1 MIIAF
6 DIGTSG
12 CKAGAYDLEG
22 TNVAETFVGYPTS
35 YPSPLQHE
43 QRPAD
48 WWSAVVESCRTLV
61 ERASI
66 RPRDVMGLG
75 LSGQSLALVPVD
87 RHCQPLL
94 ESVPIW
100 SDARAQRQADEFFTR
115 VPEVSWYLTTGNGF
129 PPPLYTLFKLMWLRE
144 HQPDVFVSMDL
155 VLGSKDFIN
164 ARLTGQSATD
174 HSYAS
179 GFGCYN
185 LSAHDY
191 DRDLLEAAGFHVALL
206 PRIVPS
212 TTILGGL
219 SADAA
224 RALHLIRGTPVV
236 AGGVDNACMAAGAR
250 EVVAGR
256 IYCSLGS
263 SNWITVSADRPI
275 LEPESRP
282 YVFDHVVPG
291 LYISALSTFGGGSSV
306 NWLRES
312 LFGGDMEIEALIEL
326 AAASPVGA
334 RGLICVPTL
343 AGGTILEGGPEA
355 RGALIGL
362 DLLHSRA
369 DVARAF
375 LEGVAMS
382 LRPAVVMMR
391 RLAHVNDEML
401 LVGGGS
407 KSALWRQILADVFAL
422 PVVRTGV
429 DQQAATLGA
438 AALVAVGVGAWSD
451 FTAVDHAHQERDRDV
466 PSLNRSRTYDRI
478 FEVFLEAVAQ
488 QRHLAPQL
496 AKLRNPETQGVH
508 AHD

>member
-6 DIGTSG
+6 DLGTSG
-12 CKAGAYDLEG
+12 CKAAAYDLEG
-22 TNVAETFVGYPTS
+22 TNLAETFVGYPTS
-35 YPSPLQHE
+35 YPAPLRHE

-48 WWSAVVESCRTLV
+48 WWSAVVEACRTLV
-61 ERASI
+61 ERTSI
-66 RPRDVMGLG
+66 RPRDVVGLG

-87 RHCQPLL
+87 RHCEPLL

-115 VPEVSWYLTTGNGF
+115 LPEECWYLTTGNGF

-144 HQPDVFVSMDL
+144 HQPEVFGSTNL
-155 VLGSKDFIN
+155 VFGSKDFIN
-164 ARLTGQSATD
+164 FRLTGRPATD

-185 LSAHDY
+185 LSSRDY
-191 DRDLLEAAGFHVALL
+191 DLDLLQAADVPAALL

-212 TTILGGL
+212 TAILGGL

-224 RALHLIRGTPVV
+224 RDLHLISGTPVV

-263 SNWITVSADRPI
+263 SNWITVSADHPI

-291 LYISALSTFGGGSSV
+291 LYVSALSTFGGGSSV
-306 NWLRES
+306 DWLRES
-312 LFGGDMEIEALIEL
+312 LFEGDMAIETLMKL
-326 AAASPVGA
+326 AASSPVGA
-334 RGLICVPTL
+334 RGLLCLPTL

-362 DLLHSRA
+362 DLLHNRA
-369 DVARAF
+369 DVIRAF
-375 LEGVAMS
+375 LEGVAMA

-391 RLAHVNDEML
+391 RLACVNDEML

-438 AALVAVGVGAWSD
+438 AAVVAVGVGAWPD
-451 FTAVDHAHQERDRDV
+451 FTAVDHAHQDRDRNV
-466 PSLNRSRTYDRI
+466 PSPSRCTTYDRI
-478 FEVFLEAVAQ
+478 FEVFLEAIGQ
-488 QRHLAPQL
+488 QRHLAPRL
-496 AKLRNPETQGVH
+496 AKLRNAE
-508 AHD
+508 A